1 MTPRRLVLTLL
12 AGLAL
17 AACGGSQ
24 PAPPSK
30 PSDPS
35 LDSGWR
41 LARFALQN
49 GDYDQAEALYERAL
63 QRAYARDDAQAIGDI
78 GYEYSLALLRNG
90 KAEVAAAQT
99 RETRSELERRRAA
112 PLAELFLVEAV
123 ASYEVGNAE
132 RARDMSREALTRSMS
147 NDAETRARAH
157 YVLGMIA
164 ADARNAAAVDAAL
177 AAMRSATGNAAR
189 ADLAELRGRR
199 SLLDGDGR
207 AALPVFLEAAS
218 LRRDLRD
225 YPGMAQA
232 LAFAG
237 GAAESAGDPGAAADF
252 FYRAGLSATV
262 QKDRRKARPWL
273 TKARD
278 LAARN
283 GLSTIEADAQS
294 RLQALKD

>member
-1 MTPRRLVLTLL
+1 MTPRRVVLTLMI
-12 AGLAL
+12 GLVL

-24 PAPPSK
+24 PPPPPK

-49 GDYDQAEALYERAL
+49 GEYDQAEALYERAL

-78 GYEYSLALLRNG
+78 GYEYALALLRNG
-90 KAEVAAAQT
+90 KAEAAGAQT
-99 RETRSELERRRAA
+99 RETRSELERRQVA

-123 ASYEVGNAE
+123 AAYELGNAD
-132 RARDMSREALTRSMS
+132 RARAMSREALARSAS
-147 NDAETRARAH
+147 GDVETRARAQ

-164 ADARNAAAVDAAL
+164 ADERNGAAVDAAL
-177 AAMRSATGNAAR
+177 AAMRSSTGNAAR
-189 ADLAELRGRR
+189 ADVAELRGRR
-199 SLLDGDGR
+199 LLLDGDGR
-207 AALPVFLEAAS
+207 TALPAFLEAAS
-218 LRRDLRD
+218 LRRELRD

-232 LAFAG
+232 LAAAG
-237 GAAESAGDPGAAADF
+237 SAAEVAGDPGAAADF

-283 GLSTIEADAQS
+283 GLGTIEADAQS
-294 RLQALKD
+294 RLQA